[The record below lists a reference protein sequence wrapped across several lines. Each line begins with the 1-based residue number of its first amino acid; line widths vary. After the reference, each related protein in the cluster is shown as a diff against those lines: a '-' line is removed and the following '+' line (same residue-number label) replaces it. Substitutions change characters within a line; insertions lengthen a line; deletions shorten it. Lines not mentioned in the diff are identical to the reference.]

1 MKSNFQLLV
10 AAISLLLSTAAFG
23 QSGLVSSGGNGTGA
37 GGKISFSIGQVL
49 DQSSNSATKSIS
61 EGVQQPFE
69 IQISTGVKLG
79 NLPFEVSVF
88 PNPSSSEIQILRSSD
103 QYQSAQASF
112 YDLSGHLLLQQEMT
126 ESTTKINLQPFPAGI
141 YTLRISLKYYGEQT
155 FQVVKQ

>member
-1 MKSNFQLLV
+1 M
-10 AAISLLLSTAAFG
+10 LSSAG
-23 QSGLVSSGGNGTGA
+23 YSQSGLVSSGGNGNGA
-37 GGKISFSIGQVL
+37 GGKISFSVSQVL
-49 DQSSNSATKSIS
+49 DHSSKSATKSIS

-69 IQISTGVKLG
+69 IQVSTGVKLG

-112 YDLSGHLLLQQEMT
+112 YDMAGHMLLQQEMT
-126 ESTTKINLQPFPAGI
+126 ESTTKINLQAFPAGI